1 MRAGGL
7 ELDPGFVRRTV
18 ITTIVVGLL
27 GALVSFVYLG
37 ALVAATVLVGAV
49 LGAANL
55 WFLWKLIQLVI
66 APVRGST
73 RAILVFALLK
83 IVVVYGFGA
92 ALLVWGKLPA
102 IWLLV
107 GFSLILLVA
116 VFKVAGLLLT
126 ASGGANRGT
135 TGRRE

>member
-1 MRAGGL
+1 MRAGEL

-27 GALVSFVYLG
+27 GGLVAFVYLG
-37 ALVAATVLVGAV
+37 ALVAAGVLAGAIV
-49 LGAANL
+49 GAANL
-55 WFLWKLIQLVI
+55 WFLWKLIQLVV

-73 RAILVFALLK
+73 RAIVSFALMK
-83 IVVVYGFGA
+83 IVFVYGLGA

-102 IWLLV
+102 VWLLV

-116 VFKVAGLLLT
+116 VLKVAGLLLT
-126 ASGGANRGT
+126 ATGSGASRGK
-135 TGRRE
+135 G